1 MIVINNMRDPYLEI
15 DWRRCHLDLMKLQDR
30 LTTAS
35 IKNEHNEIYKLQ
47 DQIIPKSVGGTNAM
61 KNLAVLHRECH
72 RQITQLTSNK
82 RAAAKVVIL

>member
-47 DQIIPKSVGGTNAM
+47 DQIT
-61 KNLAVLHRECH
+61 R
-72 RQITQLTSNK
+72 
-82 RAAAKVVIL
+82 